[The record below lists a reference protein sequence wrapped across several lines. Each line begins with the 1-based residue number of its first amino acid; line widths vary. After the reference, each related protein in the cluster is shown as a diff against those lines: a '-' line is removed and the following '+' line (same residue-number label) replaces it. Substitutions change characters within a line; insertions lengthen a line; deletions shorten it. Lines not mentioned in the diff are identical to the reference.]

1 VDTLQGVQGTPQSVT
16 YVALLKNS
24 AASMLLAEI
33 APITNAACAAVPT
46 RTITRTF
53 TVSPTPSVTAT
64 PWRTY

>member
-1 VDTLQGVQGTPQSVT
+1 
-16 YVALLKNS
+16 
-24 AASMLLAEI
+24 MLLAEI